1 MNSHSESLIRW
12 QNDWLS
18 EPPLTPVTGSAQS
31 TYGDAGWPLLVSRE
45 GGGAATC
52 HLANPI
58 RAHFYASGEVRKVSW
73 LTVERDLV
81 LVSTLHLQILCW
93 KMKGELADELRVSID
108 TTPATN

>member
-1 MNSHSESLIRW
+1 MAD
-12 QNDWLS
+12 DWLS

-31 TYGDAGWPLLVSRE
+31 TCGENAGCPYSLALSRE

-73 LTVERDLV
+73 LTVEGDLV
-81 LVSTLHLQILCW
+81 LVSTLHLQIL
-93 KMKGELADELRVSID
+93 
-108 TTPATN
+108 